1 MAIPRQVENAQLS
14 DFLEVMTKA
23 VFQAGMRWS
32 LIESKWE
39 NFRHAFANF
48 DVGTVAGFTDADIER
63 LSEDPGIIRSR
74 KKIEGTVENARTILA
89 LDAEYRGLR
98 NYLHSK
104 GSYDQLSTDMKR
116 RFKFFGELNVYYFLF
131 RVKEP
136 VPPFE
141 EWVKTIEGDHPRM
154 REMVNLKTEEAPQMV
169 PERHR
174 DQYRSAS

>member
-1 MAIPRQVENAQLS
+1 MAIPRQIENAQLS
-14 DFLEVMTKA
+14 DFLEAMTKA

-32 LIESKWE
+32 LIDSKWD
-39 NFRHAFANF
+39 NFRNAFADF
-48 DVGTVAGFTDADIER
+48 DVRKVAAFTDADIDR

-74 KKIEGTVENARTILA
+74 KKIEGTVKNAQTILA
-89 LDAEYRGLR
+89 LDKENGGFR

-104 GSYDQLSTDMKR
+104 GSYDQLSADMKK

-154 REMVNLKTEEAPQMV
+154 REMVNLKTEEAPQTV
-169 PERHR
+169 PARHR